1 MSANV
6 DSLCLQIE
14 SSSMFPLSLRSVRTV
29 HLSQL
34 SELTES
40 RLYSSSVGVL
50 THLAYSS
57 TVPFQSFDSSSFTIL
72 HMDFE
77 VLPHSVAVCE
87 RHILFVKSFRTAS
100 TISNA
105 NTNIS
110 IWNKQSQQSHYEDQ
124 LLIHARHFDIL
135 NMNNLEFIECQ

>member
-14 SSSMFPLSLRSVRTV
+14 SSSMFPLSLRSVRAV
-29 HLSQL
+29 YLSQL
-34 SELTES
+34 SELSES
-40 RLYSSSVGVL
+40 RVYSSSVGVL

-57 TVPFQSFDSSSFTIL
+57 TALFQSFNSSSLTIL
-72 HMDFE
+72 HMDFAI
-77 VLPHSVAVCE
+77 LPRSVAAYE
-87 RHILFVKSFRTAS
+87 RHIPFVKSFCTAS

-110 IWNKQSQQSHYEDQ
+110 IWSKQSQQSRYEDQ
-124 LLIHARHFDIL
+124 LLIHARHFDVL